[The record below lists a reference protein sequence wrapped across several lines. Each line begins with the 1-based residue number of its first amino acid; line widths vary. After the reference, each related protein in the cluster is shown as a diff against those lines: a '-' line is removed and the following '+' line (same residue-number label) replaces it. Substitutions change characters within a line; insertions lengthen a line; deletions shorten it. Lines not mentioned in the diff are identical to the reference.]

1 MTQDS
6 KERKATMIV
15 RLYGIAFCM
24 SIIFF
29 LILII
34 LGQKQKVTNF
44 LLLFM
49 AITISNFGYYSICT
63 AYSLERAVSANCL
76 VYLGGVFV
84 PILLFLSI
92 AGLCQQKVRGLLVL
106 SLLAFASVIL
116 YYVFRIGS
124 DTEFYSRVELVTRGG
139 ISFLKKEYGP
149 MHTLYP
155 VFVFL
160 CMALCIRVLTVS
172 FFRQKRISYKV
183 ILSLFIA
190 QMFSIGVYVGERM
203 LHSETEWMVFV
214 YLLDEILILVLIRR
228 IGMYEVADHI
238 ANALKEHS
246 TYGYLVFDRKHNYLG
261 CNEKVKEYLPEVSEL
276 RVDYRIGK
284 ENAFL
289 YDNVELRLQQAG
301 REDYYIVRGEKEL
314 HCSVRTLY
322 HGAQKKKV
330 GLMVEIQDD
339 TQRRQYVRL
348 LNHYNTELE
357 NAVQE
362 KTEHIGKMQ
371 DKILLG
377 VADMIESRDSS
388 TGGHVK
394 RTSEVVRI
402 FTGKLEE
409 FGIPYGFS
417 KDFFAYVAKAAPMH
431 DLGKITVDDRILRK
445 PGKFTQEE
453 FEEMKN
459 HAGRGG
465 EIVARVLCGVEDE
478 TFIQIAENMAHYHHE
493 KWDGSGYP
501 DHLSGIGIPL
511 EARIMALADV
521 FDALVSKRCYK
532 ESMDYDTAFHIIE
545 ESLGSHFDPELG
557 KVFIECREH
566 LTEYYDREFVS

>member
-1 MTQDS
+1 
-6 KERKATMIV
+6 MIV

-24 SIIFF
+24 SILFF
-29 LILII
+29 LILVV

-49 AITISNFGYYSICT
+49 AITISDFGYYSICT
-63 AYSLERAVSANCL
+63 ADSLQHAVNANCL

-92 AGLCQQKVRGLLVL
+92 AGLCQQSVGRLPLL

-116 YYVFRIGS
+116 YFVFRIGS
-124 DTEFYSRVELVTRGG
+124 GTEFYSRVELVTRDGV
-139 ISFLKKEYGP
+139 SFLKKEYGP

-155 VFVFL
+155 VFVLL
-160 CMALCIRVLTVS
+160 CMALCFRVLAVS

-190 QMFSIGVYVGERM
+190 QMFSVGVYVGERM

-246 TYGYLVFDRKHNYLG
+246 TYGFLVFDRKHNYLG
-261 CNEKVKEYLPEVSEL
+261 CNEKVKEYLPEVSQL
-276 RVDYRIGK
+276 KVDHRIGR

-289 YDNVELRLQQAG
+289 YDNVELRLQQMG
-301 REDYYIVRGEKEL
+301 KEDYYIVREEKEL
-314 HCSVRTLY
+314 RCSVRTLY

-330 GLMVEIQDD
+330 GLMVEIRDD
-339 TQRRQYVRL
+339 TERMQYVRL

-362 KTEHIGKMQ
+362 KTEHISKMQ
-371 DKILLG
+371 DQILLG
-377 VADMIESRDSS
+377 VADMIEGRDSS

-394 RTSEVVRI
+394 RTSDVVRI
-402 FTGKLEE
+402 FTGELEE
-409 FGIPYGFS
+409 SEIQYGFS
-417 KDFFAYVAKAAPMH
+417 KDFLDYVAKAAPMH

-445 PGKFTQEE
+445 PGKFTPEE

-478 TFIQIAENMAHYHHE
+478 TFIHIAENMAHYHHE

-501 DHLSGIGIPL
+501 DHLSGAGIPL

-521 FDALVSKRCYK
+521 FDALVSRRCYK

-545 ESLGSHFDPELG
+545 DSLGSHFDPELG
-557 KVFIECREH
+557 KVFIGCREQ
-566 LTEYYDREFVS
+566 LTEYYDGVNS

>member
-1 MTQDS
+1 MAQNDW
-6 KERKATMIV
+6 EREATMIV

-24 SIIFF
+24 SIIFL
-29 LILII
+29 LILIV

-44 LLLFM
+44 LLLFI
-49 AITISNFGYYSICT
+49 AITISNLGYYSICT
-63 AYSLERAVSANCL
+63 ADSLEHAVNANCL

-92 AGLCQQKVRGLLVL
+92 AGLCQQPVERMLVL
-106 SLLAFASVIL
+106 LLLAFASVIL
-116 YYVFRIGS
+116 NFVFQIGS
-124 DTEFYSRVELVTRGG
+124 STEFYSKVELVTRGG

-160 CMALCIRVLTVS
+160 CMALCIRVLAVS

-190 QMFSIGVYVGERM
+190 QIFSIGVYVGERM

-246 TYGYLVFDRKHNYLG
+246 TYGFLVFDRKHNYLG

-276 RVDYRIGK
+276 RVDHKIDK
-284 ENAFL
+284 KNVFL
-289 YDNVELRLQQAG
+289 YNNIELRLQQVW

-314 HCSVRTLY
+314 RCSVRTLF
-322 HGAQKKKV
+322 HGAQKKNV
-330 GLMVEIQDD
+330 GLMVEIWDD

-357 NAVQE
+357 TAVQE
-362 KTEHIGKMQ
+362 KTEHISKMQ

-402 FTGKLEE
+402 FTRELKE
-409 FGIPYGFS
+409 FQISYGFS
-417 KDFFAYVAKAAPMH
+417 KEFLACVAKAAPMH

-445 PGKFTQEE
+445 PGKFTPEE

-557 KVFIECREH
+557 KLFIGCREQ
-566 LTEYYDREFVS
+566 LTEYYDREF

>member
-1 MTQDS
+1 
-6 KERKATMIV
+6 MIV

-24 SIIFF
+24 SVLF
-29 LILII
+29 LVILII

-63 AYSLERAVSANCL
+63 ADSLKHAVNANCL

-92 AGLCQQKVRGLLVL
+92 AGLCQQSVGRLPLL

-116 YYVFRIGS
+116 YFVFRVGS
-124 DTEFYSRVELVTRGG
+124 GTEFYSRVELVTRDGV
-139 ISFLKKEYGP
+139 SFLKKEYGS

-160 CMALCIRVLTVS
+160 CMALCFRVLAVS

-190 QMFSIGVYVGERM
+190 QMFSVGVYVGERM

-246 TYGYLVFDRKHNYLG
+246 TYGFLVFDRKHNYLG
-261 CNEKVKEYLPEVSEL
+261 CNEKVKEYLPEVSAL
-276 RVDYRIGK
+276 RVDHKIGK

-289 YDNVELRLQQAG
+289 YDNIELRLQQVW

-314 HCSVRTLY
+314 RCSVRTLY
-322 HGAQKKKV
+322 HGIQKKKV
-330 GLMVEIQDD
+330 GLMVEIRDD
-339 TQRRQYVRL
+339 TQRMQYVRL

-362 KTEHIGKMQ
+362 KTEHISKMQ
-371 DKILLG
+371 DQILLG

-402 FTGKLEE
+402 FTMELEKSE
-409 FGIPYGFS
+409 MQYDCS
-417 KDFFAYVAKAAPMH
+417 KDFLAYVVKAAPMH

-453 FEEMKN
+453 FEEMKD

-465 EIVARVLCGVEDE
+465 EIVARVLYGVEDE
-478 TFIQIAENMAHYHHE
+478 KFIQIAENMAHYHHE

-501 DHLSGIGIPL
+501 DHLSGKGIPL

-532 ESMDYDTAFHIIE
+532 ESMDYDTAFRIIV

-557 KVFIECREH
+557 KKFIACREQ
-566 LTEYYDREFVS
+566 LTAYYDREIISSAPGFH

>member
-1 MTQDS
+1 
-6 KERKATMIV
+6 MIV
-15 RLYGIAFCM
+15 QLYGIAFGM
-24 SIIFF
+24 SIMFF
-29 LILII
+29 LILIV

-49 AITISNFGYYSICT
+49 AIMISNFGYYSICT
-63 AYSLERAVSANCL
+63 ADSLEHAVSANCL
-76 VYLGGVFV
+76 VYLGGIFV

-92 AGLCQQKVRGLLVL
+92 AALCQQPVERVLVL
-106 SLLAFASVIL
+106 FLLAFASVIL
-116 YYVFRIGS
+116 YFVFRIGS
-124 DTEFYSRVELVTRGG
+124 GTEFYSRVELVTRGG

-155 VFVFL
+155 VFVLL
-160 CMALCIRVLTVS
+160 CMALCTWVLAVS

-190 QMFSIGVYVGERM
+190 QMFSIGVYVGERI

-276 RVDYRIGK
+276 RVDHKIGK

-289 YDNVELRLQQAG
+289 YSNVELRLHQVW
-301 REDYYIVRGEKEL
+301 REDYYIIRGKKEL
-314 HCSVRTLY
+314 RCSVRRLY
-322 HGAQKKKV
+322 HGTQKKNV
-330 GLMVEIQDD
+330 GLMVEIWDD

-357 NAVQE
+357 NAVKE
-362 KTEHIGKMQ
+362 KTEHISNMQ

-402 FTGKLEE
+402 FTGKLKEYE
-409 FGIPYGFS
+409 VHYGFS
-417 KDFFAYVAKAAPMH
+417 KNFLAYVEKAAPMH

-445 PGKFTQEE
+445 PGKFTPEE

-459 HAGRGG
+459 HAVRGG
-465 EIVARVLCGVEDE
+465 EIVARVLCGMEDE

-501 DHLSGIGIPL
+501 DHLSGSAIPL

-532 ESMDYDTAFHIIE
+532 ESMDYDTSFRIIE

-557 KVFIECREH
+557 KVFIGCRKH
-566 LTEYYDREFVS
+566 LIEYYDREFAS